1 MQESGFDTG
10 NSETPI
16 TPVMVG
22 DPSKARKLAD
32 NLFKFGIFVL
42 PIVFPMVARDKAR
55 VRTIVTSAH
64 TRKDLDTALTAF
76 EKVGKQL
83 ALV

>member
-1 MQESGFDTG
+1 M
-10 NSETPI
+10 I
-16 TPVMVG
+16 VG
-22 DPSKARKLAD
+22 EARKARELAD
-32 NLFKFGIFVL
+32 NLFKLGIFVL

-64 TRKDLDTALTAF
+64 TRKDLYTALRAF

-83 ALV
+83 ALI

>member
-1 MQESGFDTG
+1 V
-10 NSETPI
+10 I
-16 TPVMVG
+16 VG
-22 DPSKARKLAD
+22 DAGKAHELAD
-32 NLFKFGIFVL
+32 NLFKLGIFVL

-64 TRKDLDTALTAF
+64 TRKDLDVALAAF

-83 ALV
+83 ALI